1 MSTAFQRLS
10 VVSEPATLALPD
22 DSRRWYALRIQ
33 SKLEGLASATLRG
46 KGYEEFLP
54 LYRSRRRW
62 SDRVKQLDLPLFPGY
77 LFCRF
82 AVHDRLLPILTTPGV
97 ISIVGAGK
105 TPIAVSEEEIASVQ
119 AILRSG
125 LPARPWPCLTVGS
138 RVFIE
143 RGPLAGVE
151 GVALNVDKTFRLVVS
166 VPLLQRSVAVEIE
179 RDWVRPILDGSRS
192 RAMPLPLP
200 LGFPEIGGLSG
211 KPQPPERW
219 MNCDSNS

>member
-1 MSTAFQRLS
+1 
-10 VVSEPATLALPD
+10 LAG
-22 DSRRWYALRIQ
+22 DSRLWYAIRIQ

-82 AVHDRLLPILTTPGV
+82 DVHDRLLPILTTPGV
-97 ISIVGAGK
+97 ISIIGAGK
-105 TPIAVSEEEIASVQ
+105 TPIAVSDQEIASVQ

-138 RVFIE
+138 KVLLE
-143 RGPLAGVE
+143 RGPLAGIE
-151 GVALNVDKTFRLVVS
+151 GIVLNVDKAFRLVVS

-179 RDWVRPILDGSRS
+179 RDWVRPIQNGSRS
-192 RAMPLPLP
+192 RAMPLPLG
-200 LGFPEIGGLSG
+200 LGLSEIGGLSG
-211 KPQPPERW
+211 KPQPPGRW
-219 MNCDSNS
+219 MLCDSKS